1 MYLFPTKDEIDALW
15 REISP
20 RHRFLRAAQQ
30 AVNEA
35 CRLDGDS
42 MAAFFLESDDV
53 YLREEEG
60 AMLYHI
66 DPPKTIEYSRGTD
79 TVNFRGWD
87 FVVPDPYGYENVNL
101 GKKVSWEEI

>member
-20 RHRFLRAAQQ
+20 RHRFLRAARQ
-30 AVNEA
+30 AVDEA

-60 AMLYHI
+60 AMVYHI
-66 DPPKTIEYSRGTD
+66 DPPAYLESPRD
-79 TVNFRGWD
+79 VCPVRFSGWD
-87 FVVPDPYGYENVNL
+87 IEIPNEYAGINL
-101 GKKVSWEEI
+101 GKKVSWDEI